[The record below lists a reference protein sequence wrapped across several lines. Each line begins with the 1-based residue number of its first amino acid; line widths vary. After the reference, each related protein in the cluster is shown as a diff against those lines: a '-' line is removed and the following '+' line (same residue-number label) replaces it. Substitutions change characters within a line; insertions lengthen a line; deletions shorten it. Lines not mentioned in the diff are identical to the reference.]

1 MYIPGGVILFREA
14 IGKAETIL
22 LAQEEACQKL
32 GVETHEAEFE
42 ILQMPA
48 KKTLGIFGGKL
59 AEVRAFIKSD
69 PSVLAE
75 NYIRAIL
82 DGLEIKDYEL
92 EKDEKDNG
100 VEFKIDGDSVGN
112 IIGHRG
118 ETLDAVQYLAGLVA
132 NNSEGSYY
140 RVSINVGNYR
150 EKREKTLDALGMR
163 VAKKSLRYKR
173 NFSLEPMNPYERRI
187 IHTAVQKIK
196 GVTSWS
202 EGEGTSRHV
211 VIGLKK
217 DDNSTS
223 KNETNKY
230 VDLNRRSDNQNGEIK
245 GAPLYGKIK

>member
-1 MYIPGGVILFREA
+1 MFKEA

-22 LAQEEACQKL
+22 LAQEEACKKL

-59 AEVRAFIKSD
+59 AEVRAFIKND

-75 NYIRAIL
+75 NYIRSIL
-82 DGLEIKDYEL
+82 DALEIKDYAL
-92 EKDEKDNG
+92 EKDKKDNG
-100 VEFKIDGDSVGN
+100 VEFKINGDSVGN
-112 IIGHRG
+112 VIGHRG

-132 NNSEGSYY
+132 NNAEGSYY

-163 VAKKSLRYKR
+163 MAKKSLKYRR

-187 IHTAVQKIK
+187 IHTAVQRVK

-202 EGEGTSRHV
+202 EGEDAGRHV
-211 VIGLKK
+211 VIGIKR
-217 DDNSTS
+217 DDSSTS
-223 KNETNKY
+223 KNETNGS
-230 VDLNRRSDNQNGEIK
+230 VVLNRKANNQNGEIK